1 MSMITKEEAKRVLPF
16 VRKAVA
22 GLHEVWGHC
31 RDVEKALGRDL
42 DGLDGVLQDL
52 AASSDDPELLDAAF
66 VRDALNAQVEDHENP
81 DV

>member
-1 MSMITKEEAKRVLPF
+1 MITREEAKRVLPLI
-16 VRKAVA
+16 RKAVA
-22 GLHEVWGHC
+22 GIHEVWGHC
-31 RDVEKALGRDL
+31 REVEKALGRDL

-66 VRDALNAQVEDHENP
+66 VRNALNAQVEDHENP